1 MGCCGCLSKNKG
13 KASRGLSRKEGKND
27 VAISQVEAA
36 LCELRETEITY
47 GEALQYM
54 VDKHL
59 EALRTEATFFDQTEL
74 IAFNSLFLD
83 LNIAQKEFMKKLTKF
98 IVGPT
103 KATFEDNLPE
113 VICNVS
119 DLFIE
124 AEKGYFQMYGR
135 YVMVMSKVQKVI
147 SKENGIE
154 KIANFLEAKH
164 NESVTGDV
172 PKEFHILTME
182 SILTKPFQR
191 MLLYPLIFER
201 FEKKCED
208 GTTEKEKAQKAMEG
222 LRRIADIMTKY
233 TEDNETNK
241 ADYQKMLNEYGIL
254 EYKK

>member
-13 KASRGLSRKEGKND
+13 KTSRGLSRKEGKND
-27 VAISQVEAA
+27 VVISQVEARYA
-36 LCELRETEITY
+36 SSEKLKITY

-59 EALRTEATFFDQTEL
+59 EALRTEAAFFDQTEL

-98 IVGPT
+98 IVGPNN
-103 KATFEDNLPE
+103 ATFDDNLPE

-182 SILTKPFQR
+182 SISHETFSENAPISF
-191 MLLYPLIFER
+191 
-201 FEKKCED
+201 
-208 GTTEKEKAQKAMEG
+208 
-222 LRRIADIMTKY
+222 DI
-233 TEDNETNK
+233 
-241 ADYQKMLNEYGIL
+241 
-254 EYKK
+254 